1 MQIYLTDGKAE
12 INEPIAPFKY
22 FVVSIEPAIET
33 PITICFG
40 KTSCSFLIKDSV
52 QIDFDLGSQ
61 VDSLSVN
68 TDKLIKEVTIDFFN
82 DNKISFQN
90 NQQCKRY
97 LRS

>member
-1 MQIYLTDGKAE
+1 MKIKLTDGTAE

-22 FVVSIEPAIET
+22 FVVIIEPAIET

-52 QIDFDLGSQ
+52 QVDLEFDSQ
-61 VDSLSVN
+61 VDRLSVK

-82 DNKISFQN
+82 EVLPLS
-90 NQQCKRY
+90 
-97 LRS
+97 

>member
-22 FVVSIEPAIET
+22 FVVSIEPAAIET

-52 QIDFDLGSQ
+52 QIDLDFDSQ
-61 VDSLSVN
+61 VDSLSVK

-82 DNKISFQN
+82 DNKIGGSP
-90 NQQCKRY
+90 
-97 LRS
+97 

>member
-1 MQIYLTDGKAE
+1 MKIYLTDGTAV

-22 FVVSIEPAIET
+22 FVVSIESAIET

-52 QIDFDLGSQ
+52 QIDLDLGSQ

-82 DNKISFQN
+82 DNKEGKEASI
-90 NQQCKRY
+90 
-97 LRS
+97 

>member
-1 MQIYLTDGKAE
+1 MKIQLKDGKAE

-22 FVVSIEPAIET
+22 FAVTIEPAIET

-52 QIDFDLGSQ
+52 QIDLDLGSQ

-68 TDKLIKEVTIDFFN
+68 TDKLIKEVTIDFFEN
-82 DNKISFQN
+82 EFIEG
-90 NQQCKRY
+90 
-97 LRS
+97 L

>member
-1 MQIYLTDGKAE
+1 MQIYLTDGTAV

-40 KTSCSFLIKDSV
+40 KTSCSFLIKDNV

-82 DNKISFQN
+82 DTKEGKETS
-90 NQQCKRY
+90 K
-97 LRS
+97 

>member
-1 MQIYLTDGKAE
+1 MKIKLKDGKAE

-22 FVVSIEPAIET
+22 FVASIEPAIET

-52 QIDFDLGSQ
+52 QIDLDLGSQ
-61 VDSLSVN
+61 VDFISVK

-82 DNKISFQN
+82 DKEGHEFQ
-90 NQQCKRY
+90 
-97 LRS
+97 

>member
-1 MQIYLTDGKAE
+1 MKIYLTDGKAE

-33 PITICFG
+33 PINICFG

-52 QIDFDLGSQ
+52 QIDLEFDSQ

-82 DNKISFQN
+82 DTKEGKEASI
-90 NQQCKRY
+90 
-97 LRS
+97 

>member
-1 MQIYLTDGKAE
+1 MKIQLKDGTAV

-52 QIDFDLGSQ
+52 QIDLDLGSQ
-61 VDSLSVN
+61 VDSLSIE
-68 TDKLIKEVTIDFFN
+68 TDKNILEIEINFFEN
-82 DNKISFQN
+82 EFIENEFIENEFIEGP
-90 NQQCKRY
+90 
-97 LRS
+97 

>member
-12 INEPIAPFKY
+12 INEPVAPFKY

-40 KTSCSFLIKDSV
+40 KTSCSFLIKDNV
-52 QIDFDLGSQ
+52 QIDLDLGSQ
-61 VDSLSVN
+61 VDSLSVK

-82 DNKISFQN
+82 ENKEG
-90 NQQCKRY
+90 
-97 LRS
+97 

>member
-1 MQIYLTDGKAE
+1 MKINLTDGTAE

-22 FVVSIEPAIET
+22 FVVTIEPAIET

-52 QIDFDLGSQ
+52 QVYIDFDSQ
-61 VDSLSVN
+61 VDYLSVK

-82 DNKISFQN
+82 DKEGNEF
-90 NQQCKRY
+90 
-97 LRS
+97 

>member
-1 MQIYLTDGKAE
+1 MKIQLKDGTAE

-33 PITICFG
+33 PINICFG

-52 QIDFDLGSQ
+52 QIDLDFDSQ

-82 DNKISFQN
+82 DNKEGKEASI
-90 NQQCKRY
+90 
-97 LRS
+97 

>member
-1 MQIYLTDGKAE
+1 MKINLTDGTAE

-52 QIDFDLGSQ
+52 QIDLDLGSQ
-61 VDSLSVN
+61 VDSLSVK

-82 DNKISFQN
+82 DKEG
-90 NQQCKRY
+90 KAK
-97 LRS
+97 